1 MVAIWAFLRPVTKS
15 KDVRSGLV
23 GGKTLL
29 FSVVVVLSVVTVVE
43 VSCVLRGML
52 QPVVAD
58 AHVSG

>member
-1 MVAIWAFLRPVTKS
+1 MVAIWVFLRPVTKF
-15 KDVRSGLV
+15 KDVLSGLV
-23 GGKTLL
+23 GERTQL
-29 FSVVVVLSVVTVVE
+29 FSVVVVLSVVTIVE